1 MEFNLTAKKTFFIFS
16 FITLS
21 LFILDIAS
29 YFDYI
34 STNKFFYEFY
44 DEYLNITYETNIPT
58 MFSFLISFFTGVSA
72 LLIYKEDKRFGWI
85 VVGLFF
91 IYLGLDDALQIHE
104 YLGSYFGDIFLK
116 NGFISYYWQV
126 FFMPFFALVGLYI
139 FYFLVSTFK
148 KEDCYKCIIAIF
160 IGFGCYA
167 LAVGLDYYEGLEPN
181 FNYIMD
187 RTDYFSYRD
196 ITHVLRAVEEAIEM
210 FGATLIFSAIL
221 WLKSLKISIA

>member
-72 LLIYKEDKRFGWI
+72 LLIYKEDKKFGWI

-91 IYLGLDDALQIHE
+91 IYLGIDDALQIHE

-126 FFMPFFALVGLYI
+126 FFMPFFAFIGLYI

-148 KEDCYKCIIAIF
+148 KKNCYKCLIAIF

-181 FNYIMD
+181 FSYIMN